1 MEIKWKQPIPL
12 QSQPRQNLKPKP
24 NRGHGL
30 LNHVPTFSKR
40 FSSFYLKSPLF
51 THPSLPYSQQMVI

>member
-12 QSQPRQNLKPKP
+12 QSQPRQNLKPKQT
-24 NRGHGL
+24 RGNAL

-40 FSSFYLKSPLF
+40 FSSFYLNPPF
-51 THPSLPYSQQMVI
+51 ITNTSLPYSQQMIS